1 MKAANRDDKGG
12 GKKWNYKD
20 KRQQRLGG
28 KNGGLSLSLSLST
41 FSKAKFMPSSFN
53 PSLISKHFFSQKYIY
68 VTPPLVLLVIEI
80 IYLLSGAF

>member
-28 KNGGLSLSLSLST
+28 KNGGLSLSLSQLSPKPN
-41 FSKAKFMPSSFN
+41 SCLLAS
-53 PSLISKHFFSQKYIY
+53 I
-68 VTPPLVLLVIEI
+68 PL
-80 IYLLSGAF
+80 